1 MTMLKYFYDND
12 LVRIYDKTPT
22 NWREAIN
29 VASENLKEKN
39 IITDEY
45 VREVI
50 KMLRQMA
57 PTLLSHPVL

>member
-1 MTMLKYFYDND
+1 MLKYFYDND

-50 KMLRQMA
+50 KNVETNGA
-57 PTLLSHPVL
+57 TLLSHPVL